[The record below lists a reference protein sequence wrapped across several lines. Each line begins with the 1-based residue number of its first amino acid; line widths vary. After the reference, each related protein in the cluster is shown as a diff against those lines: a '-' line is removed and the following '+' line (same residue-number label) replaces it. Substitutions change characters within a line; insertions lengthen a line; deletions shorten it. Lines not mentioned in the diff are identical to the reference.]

1 MTTES
6 AFAPNTAQA
15 TAVPLTAPSVH
26 PPRSATGRRPVPL
39 APRSIRRGPVAGLL
53 AADALALALTLALM
67 PWPAVVFAP
76 LATLMLALH
85 TYRGLYRARLSPSA
99 LAELPPLLILA
110 LIQWY
115 ATAEALSTYAPEH
128 TVTWATITL
137 ATATQ
142 TTLTCTSRAL
152 VYRTRRRTAAR
163 RPQSALIVGRG
174 PVAQQVTAALHER
187 PEYGLRPV
195 GRIDAS
201 PTDATEKLPVL
212 ATLEDVSRAIIQ
224 NSVRHAVFTHPPEQA
239 PDATALVAL
248 LTEHD
253 CHLWRVTDHTHH
265 PDHLW
270 GFAVQPLHTRL
281 HRPVAHAAKR
291 AMDASVAALA
301 LLATAPVMAVCALAV
316 RLSDGPGVI
325 FRQERIGRD
334 GRPFTL
340 LKFRTLSPADE
351 HESATRWSVAT
362 DRRMSSTGNILRRTS
377 LDELPQ
383 LWNVLRGDMSLVGP
397 RPERPYFVSKFS
409 HAYPGYQA
417 RHRMPVGITGLAQ
430 VNGLRGDT
438 SIEDRARFDNLYI
451 ETWSLWQDV
460 CILMRTAA
468 SLFRLGGS

>member
-6 AFAPNTAQA
+6 AFAQA
-15 TAVPLTAPSVH
+15 TAVAPAAPSVH
-26 PPRSATGRRPVPL
+26 PPRSATGRPVPL
-39 APRSIRRGPVAGLL
+39 APRSIRRRGPVAGLL
-53 AADALALALTLALM
+53 AADVLAVAATLALL
-67 PWPAVVFAP
+67 PWPTAMLAP
-76 LATLMLALH
+76 LAALTLALH
-85 TYRGLYRARLSPSA
+85 TYRGLYRPRLSPSA
-99 LAELPPLLILA
+99 LAEIPPVLLLA

-115 ATAEALSTYAPEH
+115 AVAEALAAYAPH
-128 TVTWATITL
+128 LALPWSTL
-137 ATATQ
+137 ALAAAAQ
-142 TTLTCTSRAL
+142 TLLLCSARGVVHEA
-152 VYRTRRRTAAR
+152 RRRTAVR

-174 PVAQQVTAALHER
+174 PVVHRITAALQTR
-187 PEYGLRPV
+187 AEYGLRPV
-195 GRIDAS
+195 GRVDEAHTDTD
-201 PTDATEKLPVL
+201 TDADPDTLPVL
-212 ATLEDVSRAIIQ
+212 TTLEDVTRAVIQ
-224 NSVRHAVFTHPPEQA
+224 NSVRHAVFTHSPEQL
-239 PDATALVAL
+239 PDARLVAL
-248 LTEHD
+248 LAGHD
-253 CHLWRVTDHTHH
+253 CHLWQVEGRTPSKD

-270 GFAVQPLHTRL
+270 GFAVRPLHA
-281 HRPVAHAAKR
+281 HRPVSAAVKR
-291 AMDASVAALA
+291 AMDALVAAVA
-301 LLATAPVMAVCALAV
+301 LLAAAPVMAACALAV

-340 LKFRTLSPADE
+340 LKFRTLRPADE

-362 DRRMSSTGNILRRTS
+362 DHRMSHTGNLLRRTS

-397 RPERPYFVSKFS
+397 RPERPYFVTKFS

-438 SIEDRARFDNLYI
+438 SIEDRARFDNHYI

-460 CILMRTAA
+460 CILTRTAA